1 MSVTACNVCTRLMRR
16 KGARAADFP
25 GTVSTHGRG
34 MCATCYWR
42 ETHPESATKAQR
54 AGVESVTLAGRGA
67 PHTDEH
73 NVLALADFLA
83 SRRARLAAQHRHL
96 TRSTA

>member
-1 MSVTACNVCTRLMRR
+1 MSGFRNCAGCARPMRR
-16 KGARAADFP
+16 KGDRAADYP
-25 GTVSTHGRG
+25 GTAIIHGRG
-34 MCATCYWR
+34 ICKTCYWR
-42 ETHPESATKAQR
+42 DTHPESARGSLMAS
-54 AGVESVTLAGRGA
+54 GDLAGRGA